1 MCKSCDPLDIYPTV
15 HSAKCDILLGGESLV
30 LDGVLNMELFTLGE
44 TVGVVN
50 PLALALNNIR
60 LNIVYT
66 QRIFCRFT
74 LNEVSAISFEENVN
88 IYCAAVARVKSLN
101 ISRVD
106 NNIYS

>member
-1 MCKSCDPLDIYPTV
+1 MKY
-15 HSAKCDILLGGESLV
+15 K
-30 LDGVLNMELFTLGE
+30 
-44 TVGVVN
+44 
-50 PLALALNNIR
+50 
-60 LNIVYT
+60 
-66 QRIFCRFT
+66 RIFGRFT